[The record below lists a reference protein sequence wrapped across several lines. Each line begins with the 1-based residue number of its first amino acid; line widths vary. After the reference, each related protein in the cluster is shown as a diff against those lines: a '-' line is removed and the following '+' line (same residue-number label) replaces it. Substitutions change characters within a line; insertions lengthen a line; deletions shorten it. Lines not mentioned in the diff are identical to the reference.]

1 MIQEAKK
8 DLTEVPGTAP
18 YALKQI
24 SGELKAATDLNQLLS
39 LVDGAIGQYVGRGLS
54 PANYEKFVNDIRS
67 SDSIEKAQ
75 FVIWQW
81 LVASSGN
88 RVMYTGGERRRWGT
102 REGIEAVASMITENV
117 NSVLSPTDILLA
129 ELLEPYG
136 CTIIPL

>member
-1 MIQEAKK
+1 MIQEAK

-24 SGELKAATDLNQLLS
+24 LGELKETTDLNQLLS
-39 LVDGAIGQYVGRGLS
+39 LVDGSIRQYIGHGLS
-54 PANYEKFVNDIRS
+54 PANYKKFINDIRS

-102 REGIEAVASMITENV
+102 REGIEAVASMIAE
-117 NSVLSPTDILLA
+117 SVHSPLSPTGMMLA

-136 CTIIPL
+136 CAVIPL